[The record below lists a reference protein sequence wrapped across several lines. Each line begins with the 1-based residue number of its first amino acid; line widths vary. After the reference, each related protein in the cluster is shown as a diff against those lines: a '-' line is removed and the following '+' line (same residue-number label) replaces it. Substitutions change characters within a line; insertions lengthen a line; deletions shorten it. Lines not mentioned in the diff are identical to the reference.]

1 MQFILEQQQM
11 QTASKYF
18 NFKGKEANMDEQRE
32 RAMRETIQKREEEKT
47 VEIFDKMAEDQFNSV
62 AFFFREAPMAEL
74 NYLKFNEKPTQST
87 LKHEEL
93 LLDSLETTLKRL
105 ELDHDAY
112 LSNFEQNSQSNN
124 SYFHKKKINLEQ
136 IRDTYMEMRE
146 SKFRY
151 TFLKYNNDRQFN
163 SKLPIYAK
171 KKEFLDK
178 YKHYQVIVL
187 KSSAGSGKSTQ
198 LPQYLLE
205 VMSETG
211 RAVITE
217 PRAIAVESVANRV
230 SAVHS
235 N

>member
-1 MQFILEQQQM
+1 MQFILEQQQL
-11 QTASKYF
+11 QSSSNYF
-18 NFKGKEANMDEQRE
+18 NFKDNKINLDEERE
-32 RAMRETIQKREEEKT
+32 RALRQTIQKREEEKT

-62 AFFFREAPMAEL
+62 AFFFSQAPMADL

-87 LKHEEL
+87 IKHEEL
-93 LLDSLETTLKRL
+93 LLDSLETTLKKL

-112 LSNFEQNSQSNN
+112 LSNFEEKSQNNN
-124 SYFHKKKINLEQ
+124 SYFHRKKVNLEQ
-136 IRDTYMEMRE
+136 IRDTYQETRE

-151 TFLKYNNDRQFN
+151 TFLKYNNDRQFY

-178 YKHYQVIVL
+178 YSQCQVIVL

-205 VMSETG
+205 AMSETG

-230 SAVHS
+230 SAVIVV
-235 N
+235 